1 MPTFGY
7 TFTRDDLAQL
17 VIGMQFPERTRWESA
32 LLTHFLLAHGLEYD
46 GYQVSVRVGQ
56 GRPADPSHDPAIQQ
70 QTVEGSKLRIDLL
83 AHIGNQPYIYE
94 VKRRANHHAI
104 GQLLTYQ
111 HLYAEDH
118 PDEPPARLGVIAAT
132 IDPDLERVF
141 LAQGIPVYLYTDE
154 DTGGGAPARGVRAS
168 DAPAA

>member
-1 MPTFGY
+1 MPSFPY
-7 TFTRDDLAQL
+7 EFTRADLGQL

-32 LLTHFLLAHGLEYD
+32 LLTHFLMAHGLDYD
-46 GYQVSVRVGQ
+46 RYQVSVRVGQ
-56 GRPADPSHDPAIQQ
+56 GRPADPTHDPAIQQ

-83 AHIGNQPYIYE
+83 AHIGNQPFIYE

-111 HLYAEDH
+111 HLYAEEH

-141 LAQGIPVYLYTDE
+141 LAQGIPVYVYAD
-154 DTGGGAPARGVRAS
+154 DDGGGGAPTSGVPTGN
-168 DAPAA
+168 APAA

>member
-1 MPTFGY
+1 VSDWY
-7 TFTRDDLAQL
+7 QFTRDDLARL
-17 VIGMQFPERTRWESA
+17 VIGMQFPERTRYESA

-46 GYQVSVRVGQ
+46 TYQVSVRVGQ

-111 HLYAEDH
+111 HLYAEEH
-118 PDEPPARLGVIAAT
+118 PDEPPARLGVIAAA

-141 LAQGIPVYLYTDE
+141 LAQGIPVYVYTDT
-154 DTGGGAPARGVRAS
+154 DGSGGAPGGSVRTG